1 MVKAEQ
7 GLEVVGSQ
15 EGMSVR
21 SISLPRA
28 GDCSHAN
35 MELISALGTYKVEPS
50 RGGSTLE
57 AKPCKRGPG
66 HVVKE
71 NETFPLL
78 KQINSI
84 SADDKSVS

>member
-35 MELISALGTYKVEPS
+35 VELISALGKYKVEPS
-50 RGGSTLE
+50 HGGSTLE
-57 AKPCKRGPG
+57 AKLWPR

-71 NETFPLL
+71 NETFPGEML
-78 KQINSI
+78 KQINSV
-84 SADDKSVS
+84 SADDRSVS

>member
-15 EGMSVR
+15 EGMIVR

-35 MELISALGTYKVEPS
+35 VELISALGKYKVEPS
-50 RGGSTLE
+50 HGGSTLE
-57 AKPCKRGPG
+57 AKPRPR

-71 NETFPLL
+71 NETFPGEML
-78 KQINSI
+78 KQMNSV
-84 SADDKSVS
+84 SADDRSVS